1 MQMNEQT
8 NRHTFESKRQKILKR
23 FKRTDSLV
31 TKKLLAYIPVM
42 IFTNLSTLL
51 LISIDGIV
59 VGNLLGPDALASV
72 NIFYPASIL
81 IGVASDWVAGGIAIV
96 LSVSMGK
103 NDHRGIL
110 NAKLASKQ
118 VMIISAFIVS
128 LLQIPIVAL
137 IINSYHLS
145 PEMVRLTWQYA
156 IGVMVAAPFGLIS
169 TVGVLQLQIIGKMK
183 ILLGLSVTESVV
195 NLFLD
200 FLFVGTFHMGV
211 AGAGY
216 GTMAANFLRCLLT
229 VLYIAFRTDIYK
241 SKGAV
246 FGWNHIGRILAK
258 GLPDAANSLM
268 LALQNIFLMKI
279 ILSALGET
287 GGAIKGV
294 CALALSSALVL
305 VNSILGSTRPLA
317 GIMTG
322 GRDWAGIRLLMRRC
336 VLVNILLVG
345 GFTVVCEFFPNLFYI
360 INGMKDI
367 PENGLFILQLFA
379 FGLTKILP
387 SAWLWAA
394 YTLTELTLLSFNF
407 AHYRKRL
414 KKDSQELEDD
424 IGLFYL
430 TLKPDEA
437 IEASE
442 EIHAYADKIGFEKKY
457 SYRIALCI
465 EEMVAY
471 VKSSQ
476 KNGNIN
482 IQIIIRFQENGAI
495 FMMLDDGKCI
505 ALDDVKETQKL
516 ITGNYDLIKKLAN
529 TVEYQYLQNMNYS
542 VLTFDCP
549 MRHKQEERT

>member
-1 MQMNEQT
+1 
-8 NRHTFESKRQKILKR
+8 
-23 FKRTDSLV
+23 
-31 TKKLLAYIPVM
+31 
-42 IFTNLSTLL
+42 
-51 LISIDGIV
+51 
-59 VGNLLGPDALASV
+59 
-72 NIFYPASIL
+72 
-81 IGVASDWVAGGIAIV
+81 
-96 LSVSMGK
+96 
-103 NDHRGIL
+103 
-110 NAKLASKQ
+110 
-118 VMIISAFIVS
+118 MIISAFIVS
-128 LLQIPIVAL
+128 LVQIPIIAL

-169 TVGVLQLQIIGKMK
+169 TVGVLQLQIIGKTK

-200 FLFVGTFHMGV
+200 FLFVGLFHMGI

-216 GTMAANFLRCLLT
+216 GTMAANILRCLLT

-246 FGWNHIGRILAK
+246 FGWNHIRRILSK

-268 LALQNIFLMKI
+268 LAIQNIFLMKI
-279 ILSALGET
+279 ILSSLGET

-322 GRDWAGIRLLMRRC
+322 GRDWAGMRLLMRRC
-336 VLVNILLVG
+336 VFVNILLVG
-345 GFTVVCEFFPNLFYI
+345 GFTAVCEFFPNLFYI

-379 FGLTKILP
+379 VHFLFKGI
-387 SAWLWAA
+387 
-394 YTLTELTLLSFNF
+394 TELTLLSFNL

-414 KKDSQELEDD
+414 KADSRELEDD

-437 IEASE
+437 IEASK
-442 EIHAYADKIGFEKKY
+442 EIHAYADEIGFEKKY

>member
-8 NRHTFESKRQKILKR
+8 NRRTLKSQRQKILKR

-51 LISIDGIV
+51 LISVDGIV
-59 VGNLLGPDALASV
+59 VGNLLGANALASV

-81 IGVASDWVAGGIAIV
+81 IGVASDWVAGGISIV

-103 NDHRGIL
+103 NDHQGIL

-118 VMIISAFIVS
+118 IMIISAFIVS
-128 LLQIPIVAL
+128 LVQIP
-137 IINSYHLS
+137 
-145 PEMVRLTWQYA
+145 
-156 IGVMVAAPFGLIS
+156 
-169 TVGVLQLQIIGKMK
+169 
-183 ILLGLSVTESVV
+183 
-195 NLFLD
+195 
-200 FLFVGTFHMGV
+200 
-211 AGAGY
+211 
-216 GTMAANFLRCLLT
+216 
-229 VLYIAFRTDIYK
+229 
-241 SKGAV
+241 
-246 FGWNHIGRILAK
+246 
-258 GLPDAANSLM
+258 
-268 LALQNIFLMKI
+268 
-279 ILSALGET
+279 
-287 GGAIKGV
+287 
-294 CALALSSALVL
+294 
-305 VNSILGSTRPLA
+305 
-317 GIMTG
+317 
-322 GRDWAGIRLLMRRC
+322 
-336 VLVNILLVG
+336 
-345 GFTVVCEFFPNLFYI
+345 
-360 INGMKDI
+360 
-367 PENGLFILQLFA
+367 LFA
-379 FGLTKILP
+379 FGLTKFLP
-387 SAWLWAA
+387 AAWLWAA
-394 YTLTELTLLSFNF
+394 YTLTELTLLSFNL

-414 KKDSQELEDD
+414 KTDSRELEDD

-482 IQIIIRFQENGAI
+482 IQIIIRFQENGVI